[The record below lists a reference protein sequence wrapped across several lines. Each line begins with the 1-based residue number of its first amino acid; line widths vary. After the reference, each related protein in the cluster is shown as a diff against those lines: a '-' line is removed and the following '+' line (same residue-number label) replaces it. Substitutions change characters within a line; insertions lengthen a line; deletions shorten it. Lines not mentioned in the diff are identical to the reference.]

1 MHNDWQSLSCN
12 PQTQALQQLAICAG
26 HQEAFSI
33 WVSLRFCR
41 PWTHPSLSCPFS
53 STSHVCEQHSPEVFF
68 RMRQETELKIS
79 FASVTEEQRHLAC
92 SVTSKFTIHVAFKAQ
107 HLHTAYKC
115 IHCDLIQFS
124 PKPCLITHCVDQALR
139 AVLNQTPGHKI
150 NFQQRSG
157 FSFYPITSFI
167 HHSSWDRTCGFCF
180 PLRKMKEG
188 YLKEHGYS
196 ANTCHLSTNNGEPL
210 LGHLCMG
217 VLATEFGL
225 LK

>member
-1 MHNDWQSLSCN
+1 ML
-12 PQTQALQQLAICAG
+12 L
-26 HQEAFSI
+26 
-33 WVSLRFCR
+33 
-41 PWTHPSLSCPFS
+41 
-53 STSHVCEQHSPEVFF
+53 
-68 RMRQETELKIS
+68 LKPNIY
-79 FASVTEEQRHLAC
+79 TL
-92 SVTSKFTIHVAFKAQ
+92 
-107 HLHTAYKC
+107 TAYKC

-150 NFQQRSG
+150 NFQQRSV
-157 FSFYPITSFI
+157 FSFYPITSSI

-217 VLATEFGL
+217 VLCLGPTEVDLGL
-225 LK
+225 TECYKIMPLHYFHLLVLILRHTENKANQFPKISEDRPHVCHPTHTALSPLKIK